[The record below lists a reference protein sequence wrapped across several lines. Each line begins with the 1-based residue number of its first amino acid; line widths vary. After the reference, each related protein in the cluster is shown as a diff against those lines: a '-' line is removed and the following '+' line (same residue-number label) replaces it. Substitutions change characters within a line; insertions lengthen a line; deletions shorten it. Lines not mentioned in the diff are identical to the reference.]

1 MRFSNILE
9 VMQNQDDK
17 VIQEKTVL
25 NKALDNI
32 EYFFVEDILLD
43 QVNNGFKHPSLG
55 RFVLC
60 KSLLKNNKK
69 FNPRLLIDYEDIV
82 FDFLKK
88 ISEKYKLSIEHKNLI
103 STTRENILR
112 LAKENHPKV
121 AI

>member
-55 RFVLC
+55 RFVLY

-121 AI
+121 VI